1 VAKLSEIKAGKNRV
15 VSGFW
20 TPEATPI
27 VGPAPFD
34 VAFTSGL
41 TLSNSDYTATGWGYS
56 FTGLGLPHD
65 ATLRGH
71 TVTLDITGIADEYAF
86 YLASLNGDDITSA
99 TSGQVFILIWSGLN
113 SNFDVMAGNTLVD
126 TPTALGS
133 MAYTSGQELAFGND
147 NAGNLSLY
155 KDGVL
160 QFSMV
165 ATTPMV
171 DASVSFGVYIATG
184 GPTVF
189 VADIVQTPAFPV
201 LAITQYT
208 TSIPGPINYPADR
221 EGKIFEVEGVAP
233 GGIVVESLRLKNG
246 MWAEF
251 DQNEAL
257 VPPLE
262 PETPYLTQAAADAA
276 YSPLVTHF
284 YSQLTAPGVNDDSTT
299 GASRG
304 SKWQDTSVTPNE
316 WYLCDD
322 ASVGAAV
329 WGKVSLT
336 VDELGSMAL
345 QNAGS
350 GPTEYRNNSDTDSA
364 ISSQVSSSL
373 SSQIPSYLLDNVSW
387 VPQPSNSTYYLS
399 SGTHRRVLFENN
411 NPSDYGVANVLLPSS
426 AGATTTFIAAVY
438 SNWGTASTWKPFWI
452 RLSNGADKFLI
463 NGKEVLSSGSPDY
476 DIFLPT
482 NDIYHIFNISG
493 YWVINSMK
501 LNDMGYHHVIDT
513 AGIIVLGGN
522 SLYEHSI
529 HIQGGRY
536 LVLHA
541 GSGIRVPAPMSS
553 ILPNDRY
560 TVYLDILDPNGVS
573 LNTEAGGDTFYVN
586 GRESGENEVWVPQG
600 SKVELHTIS
609 SNYIVTNS
617 RWNIVIP
624 ETPGAVVLQW
634 AATTFSVDYHYLN
647 RTTKFTNAAATT
659 VYLDGSVYTPVEGNY
674 LVITQYGTGTITFV
688 PQNGVTLQNTY
699 GHTKT
704 AGQYAVVNLLCVTD
718 GEWVLSGATAL

>member
-1 VAKLSEIKAGKNRV
+1 MSKLSDIKATKTRI

-20 TPEATPI
+20 TPTSTPI
-27 VGPAPFD
+27 VGPAPFYL
-34 VAFTSGL
+34 AFTSGL
-41 TLSNSDYTATGWGYS
+41 VLSNSDYTATGWGYS

-71 TVTLDITGIADEYAF
+71 TVTLDITGIADGEAF
-86 YLASLNGDDITSA
+86 YIASLNGNDVISA
-99 TSGQVFILIWSGLN
+99 TSGHVFILIWNGLN
-113 SNFDVMAGNTLVD
+113 SNFDVMAGNMVD
-126 TPTALGS
+126 ALTALGA

-155 KDGVL
+155 LDGVL
-160 QFSMV
+160 AFSMV

-184 GPTVF
+184 GPTSF
-189 VADIVQTPAFPV
+189 VANIVQNPAFPV
-201 LAITQYT
+201 PAITQYT
-208 TSIPGPINYPADR
+208 TSVPGPITYPANR

-233 GGIVVESLRLKNG
+233 GGIVVEGFRLKNG

-276 YSPLVTHF
+276 YSPLITHF
-284 YSQLTAPGVNDDSTT
+284 YGQMAAPTFNDDDTI
-299 GASRG
+299 GAMVG
-304 SKWQDTSVTPNE
+304 SKWQDVSATPDE
-316 WYLCDD
+316 WYICSDPSTLL
-322 ASVGAAV
+322 AQ
-329 WGKVSLT
+329 WEKTSLT

-364 ISSQVSSSL
+364 ISSQVSSAL
-373 SSQIPSYLLDNVSW
+373 SSQLPAAILNDISW
-387 VPQPSNSTYYLS
+387 VTASSTTTYVLS
-399 SGTHRRVLFENN
+399 PGTHRRVLFEND

-501 LNDMGYHHVIDT
+501 LNDSGYHHVIDN
-513 AGIIVLGGN
+513 AGIIVLGGS

-536 LVLHA
+536 LVLQA

-553 ILPNDRY
+553 IIPNDRY

-573 LNTEAGGDTFYVN
+573 LKTEAGGSTFYVN
-586 GRESGENEVWVPQG
+586 GRESGRNEVWVPTG
-600 SKVELHTIS
+600 SKVEVHTIK
-609 SNYIVTNS
+609 SNYLVAND

-624 ETPGAVVLQW
+624 ERAGTSVMPYAGASF
-634 AATTFSVDYHYLN
+634 TMDFDYLSSTV
-647 RTTKFTNAAATT
+647 RLSNAAAITA
-659 VYLDGSVYTPVEGNY
+659 YLDGSVYTPRAGDY
-674 LVITQYGTGTITFV
+674 SVINQYGTGTVTFV
-688 PQNGVTLQNTY
+688 PQNGVTLQNVY